1 VVTSSVASSSMSI
14 DVGELP
20 TRRRGDVLS
29 LLTDRRR
36 GRLGE
41 DGAAASGDH
50 LLRALGHPC
59 EDVEH
64 EVRTACLVSLCAVSA
79 GSMVNLTGLRTA
91 ICCPSGRRMCCSLA
105 RYGRPAGWASPEGS
119 VRGES
124 SGTCA
129 GSKVPPG
136 TRVLGRARPGPPR
149 STTPKPLLLYHV
161 HPAVQSQKTPW
172 TLPER
177 SPYVGNPEHGLSAR
191 VTGLPA
197 CGGLAWSLRLRC
209 LRSSSRRSG

>member
-1 VVTSSVASSSMSI
+1 MSI

-64 EVRTACLVSLCAVSA
+64 EVRTACLVSFCAVSA

-91 ICCPSGRRMCCSLA
+91 ICCPSGRCMCCSLA
-105 RYGRPAGWASPEGS
+105 RYGRPAGWASPEGAI
-119 VRGES
+119 RGES

-129 GSKVPPG
+129 DSKVPPG
-136 TRVLGRARPGPPR
+136 VRVPRACQTGPPRWARNWRQTTAPTLRPRHRPGPSVSVRCQERRVGADSGGVPGWLGHSQVLIR
-149 STTPKPLLLYHV
+149 HKPHDV
-161 HPAVQSQKTPW
+161 DGT
-172 TLPER
+172 
-177 SPYVGNPEHGLSAR
+177 
-191 VTGLPA
+191 
-197 CGGLAWSLRLRC
+197 
-209 LRSSSRRSG
+209 

>member
-1 VVTSSVASSSMSI
+1 VVTSSVAPSSMSI

-91 ICCPSGRRMCCSLA
+91 ICCPSGRCMCCSLA

-136 TRVLGRARPGPPR
+136 TRVLGRARPGRHAQRHPNRYSGITFTLRYKVKRHPGHCLND
-149 STTPKPLLLYHV
+149 LLMWE
-161 HPAVQSQKTPW
+161 S
-172 TLPER
+172 
-177 SPYVGNPEHGLSAR
+177 
-191 VTGLPA
+191 
-197 CGGLAWSLRLRC
+197 
-209 LRSSSRRSG
+209 